1 MSQEGRRKFSAATG
15 NSHLR
20 YTPHEDLCEDEA
32 MGTAVGDESRAS
44 GSRPTIRDVAAAAG
58 VSKSLVSLAFKDPQR
73 VSDKRRQL
81 ILRTAR
87 KLGYQPNFLA
97 RSLATDGSPFVGILV
112 VNLHNPIFAEIA
124 DAVRV
129 ELDARGEYGLIT
141 SATVADDE
149 DPEQPYG
156 RIDSRV
162 IAMLQDLRPKALIV
176 VGTVLEHEGLFDG
189 IPTVYASSEPSR
201 DSECT
206 SVRMDDT
213 QGAELVIDHLRGLGH
228 ERIAFV
234 GGQGGAVARTREKAY
249 RRAMESRGLR
259 PIVRPAGYFESD
271 GYAAAEELLAL
282 PSPPTAIVSI
292 NDISAIGV
300 LAAADDAGVAVPDE
314 LAVVGVDNISLSAL
328 KRISL
333 TSVDPQNQ
341 TIGRL
346 SARAVFDMLAD
357 PEEPVKQHL
366 ITPELVVR
374 HSTVRENA
382 TGDARP

>member
-1 MSQEGRRKFSAATG
+1 MGSTADNE
-15 NSHLR
+15 LR
-20 YTPHEDLCEDEA
+20 
-32 MGTAVGDESRAS
+32 AVGA
-44 GSRPTIRDVAAAAG
+44 RPTIRDVAAAAG

-73 VSDKRRQL
+73 VGERRREL
-81 ILRTAR
+81 ILRTAQE
-87 KLGYQPNFLA
+87 LGYQPNFLA
-97 RSLATDGSPFVGILV
+97 RSLAADGSPFVGILV

-141 SATVADDE
+141 SATVASGE
-149 DPEQPYG
+149 DPAQPYG

-176 VGTVLEHEGLFDG
+176 VGTVIEREALFAG
-189 IPTVYASSEPSR
+189 IPTVYASAEPSR
-201 DSECT
+201 DSGYT
-206 SVRMDDT
+206 SVRMDDA
-213 QGAELVIDHLRGLGH
+213 QGAELVIDHLRELGH

-234 GGQGGAVARTREKAY
+234 GGLGGAVAKTREIAY
-249 RRAMESRGLR
+249 RRTMESRGLS
-259 PIVRPAGYFESD
+259 PLVRLAGFTESD
-271 GYAAAEELLAL
+271 GYGAAEELLAM

-341 TIGRL
+341 MIGRL
-346 SARAVFDMLAD
+346 SARAVFDILAD
-357 PEEPVKQHL
+357 PDEPAKQHL
-366 ITPELVVR
+366 ITPQLVVR
-374 HSTVRENA
+374 HSTMRGGTPSES
-382 TGDARP
+382 P